1 MLCICEI
8 HSAVRQRVEQIHNI
22 YHEAPLLNNQFVSDK
37 DIYLILSRSDS
48 SAAALNS
55 LC

>member
-8 HSAVRQRVEQIHNI
+8 HRADRARVEQIHNI
-22 YHEAPLLNNQFVSDK
+22 YPETALFNNQFVSGK
-37 DIYLILSRSDS
+37 GIYLILSRSDS